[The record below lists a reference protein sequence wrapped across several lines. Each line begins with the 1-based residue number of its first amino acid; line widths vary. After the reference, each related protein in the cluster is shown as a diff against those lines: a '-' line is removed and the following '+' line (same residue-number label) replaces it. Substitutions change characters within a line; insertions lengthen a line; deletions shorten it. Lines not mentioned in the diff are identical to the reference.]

1 MKKISLL
8 CCIALAFIGAYY
20 LINKTR
26 TPDNIVY
33 NMHEHIQSKKQLPK
47 FLEAMDNMDIG
58 KTVLVGSPKETIYGG
73 TGFTKYKRN
82 NDVVLEIAKTYPDR
96 FIFFPTV
103 GIEENAI
110 DIVKEYIKKGG
121 KGIKLY
127 NGHYDSFYKTMGP
140 LNRKE
145 LLPVYAYA
153 EKNNLPIIFHTNP
166 YHENIKNEFIDI
178 LTKYPNLKINCPHF
192 CLSSINTTRFEA
204 LMDAHP
210 NLYTDISFG
219 SFAEDGLK
227 RISKDPEKFKKL
239 INKYPDRFLFG
250 SDTVITDNKRKTV
263 QWYTS
268 LIGCYKDLLEK
279 DTYTCAVEP
288 DFTETFSGLALDE
301 EIRKKIYTTNAQT
314 FLGI

>member
-121 KGIKLY
+121 K
-127 NGHYDSFYKTMGP
+127 
-140 LNRKE
+140 E
-145 LLPVYAYA
+145 
-153 EKNNLPIIFHTNP
+153 
-166 YHENIKNEFIDI
+166 
-178 LTKYPNLKINCPHF
+178 
-192 CLSSINTTRFEA
+192 
-204 LMDAHP
+204 
-210 NLYTDISFG
+210 
-219 SFAEDGLK
+219 
-227 RISKDPEKFKKL
+227 
-239 INKYPDRFLFG
+239 
-250 SDTVITDNKRKTV
+250 
-263 QWYTS
+263 
-268 LIGCYKDLLEK
+268 
-279 DTYTCAVEP
+279 
-288 DFTETFSGLALDE
+288 
-301 EIRKKIYTTNAQT
+301 
-314 FLGI
+314 